1 MTQANRK
8 ADDSQIKPYNMK
20 GLSRQQIND
29 MIYWRKAEDS
39 YIKPH
44 NMYGYSRRQLY

>member
-1 MTQANRK
+1 
-8 ADDSQIKPYNMK
+8 MK
-20 GLSRQQIND
+20 GLSKQQIND
-29 MIYWRKAEDS
+29 MISWRKAEDC